1 MRRIVLYISIVV
13 LMAVACSPTVTTT
26 PVVEG
31 DVSIAYLRSLADER
45 SQRIKSDVWIEG
57 DVVLNDKLDECY
69 RSIVLYDGTSGI
81 ELKIDI
87 DSLDDVIPLFSHLR
101 IRCEGL
107 YIGREGARVVLGAK
121 PTSEYVVDR
130 ISEAEFENCIAIIE
144 DWSERPKSRP
154 LAVGDID
161 NSLVSSYVRVEGV
174 WLISEELGL
183 MWCDDDCSARPFDS
197 SLRHFTQG
205 VDTLT
210 VATLNRCDYATDII
224 PSGVI
229 SMIGVV
235 DSYEG
240 GVVLRLSNRTVIE

>member
-13 LMAVACSPTVTTT
+13 LMAVACSPAVTTT

-57 DVVLNDKLDECY
+57 DVVLNDKLDESY

-130 ISEAEFENCIAIIE
+130 ISEAEFENRIAIIE
-144 DWSERPKSRP
+144 DWSDRPKSRS
-154 LAVGDID
+154 LAVCDID

-210 VATLNRCDYATDII
+210 VATLNRCDYATDLI